1 LKNKQFIFYAIFGL
15 SSVILDYLVFKI
27 LITFFKFTFINA
39 NIISVNVGI
48 INSFLLNYKLNFK
61 TTNNLFLRFISFYTI
76 GLSGLLLSSLLLF
89 YLIEILQIEVIIS
102 KFITIIIVSFFQFI
116 FNLTITFKKIK

>member
-1 LKNKQFIFYAIFGL
+1 MKNKQFIFYVIFGL

-27 LITFFKFTFINA
+27 LITFFKFTFIIA

-76 GLSGLLLSSLLLF
+76 GLLGLLLS
-89 YLIEILQIEVIIS
+89 
-102 KFITIIIVSFFQFI
+102 
-116 FNLTITFKKIK
+116 

>member
-1 LKNKQFIFYAIFGL
+1 MKNKQFIFYAIFGL

>member
-1 LKNKQFIFYAIFGL
+1 MKNKQFIFYVIFGL

-27 LITFFKFTFINA
+27 LITFFKFTFIIA

-76 GLSGLLLSSLLLF
+76 GLLGLLLSSLLLF

-102 KFITIIIVSFFQFI
+102 KCITIIIVSFFQFI